1 MRDGEVALSVGR
13 GHRVWWEKDWRRVK
27 SVPRDHGP
35 AGRTPPERNE
45 APELG
50 LAASGS
56 LLVVLSSDASVLL
69 IIVLRE
75 VWVRCVQR
83 ILRVFG
89 RLLLLSYALY
99 NAAHCR
105 YLTTAKSRSTR
116 PMKNA
121 RRRGAAAAV

>member
-1 MRDGEVALSVGR
+1 MVGERWETGMLGGCHFGPWPGR
-13 GHRVWWEKDWRRVK
+13 SQTTLK
-27 SVPRDHGP
+27 SK
-35 AGRTPPERNE
+35 

-89 RLLLLSYALY
+89 HLLLLSYALY

-105 YLTTAKSRSTR
+105 YLTTAKSRRTR